1 MLWGIYSCV
10 SAARRYL
17 IPSTE
22 TAMAD
27 STSDWDDI
35 LRSMDFPPQSQSSP
49 MDVAPANLWC
59 FDKQNSQT
67 PSLVDEGS
75 RIGSPASS
83 PCSPSKLLAPVQE
96 WYLDDQS
103 NFLPALEDD
112 TTELIASPHSQQL
125 QFDMAQMAERLADLE
140 NRYFDAI
147 QPA

>member
-1 MLWGIYSCV
+1 
-10 SAARRYL
+10 
-17 IPSTE
+17 
-22 TAMAD
+22 MAD

-35 LRSMDFPPQSQSSP
+35 LRSMDFPPQSQFSP
-49 MDVAPANLWC
+49 MDVAPAKLWC

-67 PSLVDEGS
+67 PSLVEEGS

-140 NRYFDAI
+140 NN
-147 QPA
+147 